1 MPRSK
6 LLFPFIFPYAFGVYI
21 KNFLYNKGIKKP
33 KKLPVPVISVGNL
46 SVGGTG
52 KTSFVI
58 YLTGLLREKRVC
70 VLLRGYKRK
79 SKGVVAVSEY
89 GKILTDWEKAGD
101 EAYLLAKL
109 LPHAC
114 VVVAEDRYE
123 GGLFAI
129 KHFNP
134 ELIILD
140 DGFQHRKLHRD
151 LNIVLLK
158 KKDIK
163 DYLLPYGNLREP
175 ISSIRRADV
184 IVLSYQDIE
193 PFEFEAE
200 KPRFKMFRE
209 FNSLLD
215 SEFREI
221 PIEHLKGRE
230 VIAFSGL
237 GDNEQ
242 FLKTLRKLGFRIKE
256 FISFPDHYDYRSF
269 KPKRGEVYLTTPKDL
284 VKLRGYGNVFALN
297 FKVKVDKEGEL
308 REIIYRTFC

>member
-6 LLFPFIFPYAFGVYI
+6 FLFPFIFPYAFGVSL
-21 KNFLYNKGIKKP
+21 KNFLYDKEIKKP

-58 YLTGLLREKRVC
+58 HLANLLKEKRVC
-70 VLLRGYKRK
+70 ILLRGYKRK
-79 SKGVVAVSEY
+79 SKGILSVSEY
-89 GKILTDWEKAGD
+89 GKILTNWEKAGD

-114 VVVAEDRYE
+114 VVVAENRYE

-129 KHFNP
+129 KRFNP

-151 LNIVLLK
+151 LDVVLLK
-158 KKDIK
+158 KKDIN

-175 ISSIRRADV
+175 LSSLKRAD
-184 IVLSYQDIE
+184 ILILSYQDVE
-193 PFEFEAE
+193 PFEFRME
-200 KPRFKMFRE
+200 KPTFKMFRE

-215 SEFREI
+215 ADFREI
-221 PIEHLKGRE
+221 TLEHLRDKE

-242 FLKTLRKLGFRIKE
+242 FLKTLKKLGFRVKE
-256 FISFPDHYDYRSF
+256 FISFPDHYDYRDF
-269 KPKRGEVYLTTPKDL
+269 KPKKDEIYLTTPKDL
-284 VKLRGYGNVFALN
+284 VKLQGYKNIFALN
-297 FKVKVDKEGEL
+297 FKVKVDKEKEL
-308 REIIYRTFC
+308 KEIICRTFC

>member
-6 LLFPFIFPYAFGVYI
+6 LLFPFILPYAFGVFV
-21 KNFLYNKGIKKP
+21 KNLLYDKRIKKP

-58 YLTGLLREKRVC
+58 YLANLLKERRIC
-70 VLLRGYKRK
+70 ILLRGYKRK
-79 SKGVVAVSEY
+79 SRGILAVSEY

-109 LPHAC
+109 LPSVC

-129 KHFNP
+129 KHFSP

-151 LNIVLLK
+151 LDIVLLK
-158 KKDIK
+158 KKDIS

-175 ISSIRRADV
+175 IGSLRRADLV
-184 IVLSYQDIE
+184 ILSYQDVE
-193 PFEFEAE
+193 PFEFRTE
-200 KPRFKMFRE
+200 KPTFKMFRE

-215 SEFREI
+215 SSFGEV
-221 PIEHLKGRE
+221 PLEHLKGRD

-242 FLKTLRKLGFRIKE
+242 FLKTLKKLGFKIKE
-256 FISFPDHYDYRSF
+256 FISFLDHYDYRNF
-269 KPKRGEVYLTTPKDL
+269 KPKKEEVYLTTPKDL
-284 VKLRGYGNVFALN
+284 IKLQGYENVFALN
-297 FKVKVDKEGEL
+297 FKVKVDREKEL
-308 REIIYRTFC
+308 REIICRTFC

>member
-6 LLFPFIFPYAFGVYI
+6 LLFPFIFPYAFGVSV
-21 KNFLYNKGIKKP
+21 KNFLYDKGIKKP

-52 KTSFVI
+52 KTSFVV
-58 YLTGLLREKRVC
+58 YLANLLKDRRVC
-70 VLLRGYKRK
+70 ILLRGYKRK
-79 SKGVVAVSEY
+79 SRGVVAVSKY
-89 GKILTDWEKAGD
+89 GEILTDWERAGD

-109 LPHAC
+109 LPYAC

-129 KHFNP
+129 KNFNP

-151 LNIVLLK
+151 LDIVLLK
-158 KKDIK
+158 RKDIK

-175 ISSIRRADV
+175 LSSLKRANV
-184 IVLSYQDIE
+184 IILSYQEVE
-193 PFEFEAE
+193 PFEFRTE
-200 KPRFKMFRE
+200 KPAFKMFRE
-209 FNSLLD
+209 FGSLLD
-215 SEFREI
+215 SEFREF
-221 PIEHLKGRE
+221 PIEHLKGKE

-242 FLKTLRKLGFRIKE
+242 FLKSLRKLGFRVKE
-256 FISFPDHYDYRSF
+256 FISFPDHYDYRDF
-269 KPKRGEVYLTTPKDL
+269 KPKREEIYLTTPKDL
-284 VKLRGYGNVFALN
+284 IKLRGYENVFALN
-297 FKVKVDKEGEL
+297 FQVRIEGGEEL
-308 REIIYRTFC
+308 KRLIYRTFY

>member
-6 LLFPFIFPYAFGVYI
+6 LLLPFTFPYAFGVSI
-21 KNFLYNKGIKKP
+21 KNFLYDKGIKKP
-33 KKLPVPVISVGNL
+33 KKLPLPVISVGNL
-46 SVGGTG
+46 SAGGTG

-58 YLTGLLREKRVC
+58 YLANLLKEKRVC

-79 SKGVVAVSEY
+79 SRGVLAVSEY
-89 GKILTDWEKAGD
+89 GKILTDWERAGD

-109 LPHAC
+109 LPRAC
-114 VVVAEDRYE
+114 VVVAENRYE
-123 GGLFAI
+123 GGLFAV
-129 KHFNP
+129 KNFNP

-151 LNIVLLK
+151 LDIVLLK

-175 ISSIRRADV
+175 LNSLRRADAV
-184 IVLSYQDIE
+184 ILSYQEVE
-193 PFEFEAE
+193 PFEFDTD
-200 KPRFKMFRE
+200 KPTFKMFRE

-215 SEFREI
+215 SEFKEV

-242 FLKTLRKLGFRIKE
+242 FVKTLKKLGFRVKE
-256 FISFPDHYDYRSF
+256 FIFFPDHYDYRDF
-269 KPKRGEVYLTTPKDL
+269 KPKRGELYLTTPKDL
-284 VKLRGYGNVFALN
+284 VKLRGYENVFALN
-297 FKVKVDKEGEL
+297 FRVRVDREKEL
-308 REIIYRTFC
+308 KEIICKTSC

>member
-6 LLFPFIFPYAFGVYI
+6 LLFPLTLPYYFGV
-21 KNFLYNKGIKKP
+21 FLINLFYDKGIKKP

-58 YLTGLLREKRVC
+58 YLANLLKEKRVC
-70 VLLRGYKRK
+70 ILLRGYKRK
-79 SKGVVAVSEY
+79 SKGVLLVSEY

-109 LPHAC
+109 LPNAS
-114 VVVAEDRYE
+114 VVVSEDRYE
-123 GGLFAI
+123 GGVFAVERL
-129 KHFNP
+129 NP

-151 LNIVLLK
+151 LNILLLK
-158 KKDIK
+158 KKDLE

-175 ISSIRRADV
+175 LSSLKRADLV
-184 IVLSYQDIE
+184 VLSYQEVE
-193 PFEFEAE
+193 PFEFNSE
-200 KPRFKMFRE
+200 KPTFKMQRE
-209 FNSLLD
+209 FDSVLNSNFEEL
-215 SEFREI
+215 
-221 PIEHLKGRE
+221 PIEHLKEKE

-242 FLKTLRKLGFRIKE
+242 FLKTLKKLGFKVKE
-256 FISFPDHYDYRSF
+256 FLSFPDHYDYKEFR
-269 KPKRGEVYLTTPKDL
+269 PKKEETYLTTPKDL
-284 VKLRGYGNVFALN
+284 IKLQNYENVFALN
-297 FKVKVDKEGEL
+297 FKVKVDREEEL
-308 REIIYRTFC
+308 YGIICRTFC